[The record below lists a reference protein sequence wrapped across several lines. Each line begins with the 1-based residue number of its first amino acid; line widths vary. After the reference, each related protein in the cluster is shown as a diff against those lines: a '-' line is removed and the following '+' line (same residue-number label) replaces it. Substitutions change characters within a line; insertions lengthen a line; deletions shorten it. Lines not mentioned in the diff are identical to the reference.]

1 MKKHK
6 YESGLAELRAELAL
20 LDVEAIT
27 PLERLKHTLP
37 LISGILRDI
46 KTEVLNDGFASAEAE
61 IHFFKYVK
69 PAFYA
74 LQIYEADLYSI
85 SSNAPVGTNEML
97 RAYYEQELLYIFRFF
112 RIHAFHYQYF
122 RTGARELDKQYFT
135 RDGQPGDIPVLELA
149 DPFPGFSTALDY
161 LFAKFIAYDRLQN
174 ELIDKLTVLYAGN
187 RQPEKAGNQGP
198 VLRWT
203 GETIN
208 LVEIAYGIWLT
219 GQLNDGNVTITDII
233 HWLEVK
239 LQVKIGVAYRRWTE
253 ISNRTHHPTK
263 FTDRMREALQ
273 QRINDELDVRSRK
286 RKARRMPGH

>member
-1 MKKHK
+1 MKKNK
-6 YESGLAELRAELAL
+6 YESGLAELRAELAQ
-20 LDVEAIT
+20 LDGGAIA

-37 LISGILRDI
+37 LISGILRDL
-46 KTEVLNDGFASAEAE
+46 KAEVLKDGFASIEAE

-74 LQIYEADLYSI
+74 LQIYEADFYNI
-85 SSNAPVGTNEML
+85 TVNAPLGTNEML
-97 RAYYEQELLYIFRFF
+97 RVYYEQELLYIFRFF

-135 RDGQPGDIPVLELA
+135 CDGKPGDIPILELA

-161 LFAKFIAYDRLQN
+161 LFAKFIAYERLQN
-174 ELIDKLTVLYAGN
+174 ELIDKLTILYAGN
-187 RQPEKAGNQGP
+187 SQPEKTGNRGP
-198 VLRWT
+198 VMRWT

-219 GQLNDGNVTITDII
+219 GQLNDGNATITDII
-233 HWLEVK
+233 RWLEAK

-263 FTDRMREALQ
+263 YTDRMREALQ
-273 QRINDELDVRSRK
+273 QRISDELDVRSNK
-286 RKARRMPGH
+286 RKARRMPGQ